1 MTVSRLRQRPEP
13 FLQRWARPLL
23 GALATVGAIDTGAV
37 TLKRWGLLGSLT
49 CPGGADGCDKVL
61 NSPWGTV
68 LGQPLALFGFLAYLT
83 MALLALLP
91 LLPALQTWLQEQE
104 GQGAGLAS
112 RRSGRAPDLFWQL
125 GSLLALAMAVF
136 SLVLLGLMAF
146 RIHAVCAFCV
156 LSAVLSLGLLLLHWF
171 GRDWPDRGQ
180 LIFRTVVLGFLV
192 ALLGVAWAASVDR
205 PAAVAEAGRPPAIVR
220 TSSPASLALAEHLT
234 RSGAQIFTAWWCPHC
249 HEQKEL
255 FGRQAPAQLK
265 VIECAPDGGG
275 AQVELCK
282 SRRIEGFPTWE
293 INGKLTSGVKTLNQ
307 LADLSGYKGP
317 RSF

>member
-1 MTVSRLRQRPEP
+1 VTVSRLRQRPEP

-104 GQGAGLAS
+104 IQGAGLAS
-112 RRSGRAPDLFWQL
+112 RRHGRAPDLFWQL
-125 GSLLALAMAVF
+125 GTLLALGMAVF

-156 LSAVLSLGLLLLHWF
+156 LSAVLSLALLLLHWV

-180 LIFRTVVLGFLV
+180 LIFRTVVVGFLV

-205 PAAVAEAGRPPAIVR
+205 PAAVAEAGRPLAIVR

-234 RSGAQIFTAWWCPHC
+234 ANGARIFTAWWCPHC

-255 FGRQAPAQLK
+255 FGRQATAQLK
-265 VIECAPDGGG
+265 VIECAPDGVD

-307 LADLSGYKGP
+307 LADLSGYKGS

>member
-1 MTVSRLRQRPEP
+1 MTVSRQRQRPEP

-23 GALATVGAIDTGAV
+23 GALATVGAIDTGAI
-37 TLKRWGLLGSLT
+37 TLKRWGIIGSLT

-61 NSPWGTV
+61 NSAWGTV

-83 MALLALLP
+83 MALLSLLP
-91 LLPALQTWLQEQE
+91 LLPALQAWLQDQE
-104 GQGAGLAS
+104 LRGGGVAA
-112 RRSGRAPDLFWQL
+112 RRGGRAPDLFWQL
-125 GSLLALAMAVF
+125 GTLLALAMAVF

-146 RIHAVCAFCV
+146 RIQAVCAFCL
-156 LSAVLSLGLLLLHWF
+156 LSAGLSLALLLLHWL

-180 LIFRTVVLGFLV
+180 LIFRMVVAGFLV

-205 PAAVAEAGRPPAIVR
+205 PAAVAEAGRPPVVVA
-220 TSSPASLALAEHLT
+220 TSSPARIALAEHL
-234 RSGAQIFTAWWCPHC
+234 SAGGAKVFTAWWCPHC
-249 HEQKEL
+249 HDQKEL
-255 FGRQAPAQLK
+255 FGRQATAKLT
-265 VIECAPDGGG
+265 VIECAPDGVG
-275 AQVELCK
+275 ARVELCK

-293 INGKLTSGVKTLNQ
+293 INGKLSSGVKTLNQ

>member
-1 MTVSRLRQRPEP
+1 MTVSRQRQRSES

-68 LGQPLALFGFLAYLT
+68 LGQPLALFGFLAYVT

-91 LLPALQTWLQEQE
+91 LLPALQTWLQDQE
-104 GQGAGLAS
+104 ARGAGLAA
-112 RRSGRAPDLFWQL
+112 RRGGRAPDLFWQL
-125 GSLLALAMAVF
+125 GTLLALAMAVF

-156 LSAVLSLGLLLLHWF
+156 LSAVLCLALLLLHWL

-180 LIFRTVVLGFLV
+180 LIFRMVVLGFLV

-220 TSSPASLALAEHLT
+220 TSSPASLALAEHLSS
-234 RSGAQIFTAWWCPHC
+234 SGARVFTAWWCPHC

-255 FGRQAPAQLK
+255 FGRQATAQLK
-265 VIECAPDGGG
+265 VIECAPDGVG

-293 INGKLTSGVKTLNQ
+293 INGKLSSGVKTLNQ

-317 RSF
+317 RTF